1 MSMSNKIRE
10 MLVNLFMVEDAAGL
24 DYIETML
31 LNVQRKL
38 FFMLN
43 VRRAFKS
50 VSNRMNSWYSRN

>member
-1 MSMSNKIRE
+1 ME
-10 MLVNLFMVEDAAGL
+10 EADGL
-24 DYIETML
+24 EIIITTRL

-50 VSNRMNSWYSRN
+50 NELLEQQELKVFGSFLSSIK